1 MPSPSDRYCRS
12 CGGRLARDQDGTECT
27 PCHRTRTLG
36 RAGPPEMPAGF
47 WRTDGMRDVMATW
60 HMGKVLRAYR
70 HHPHHGIRALSQEVV
85 GRWLGLSQAQL
96 SRLET
101 GPPLKDL
108 GRLTHYART
117 LHIPADL
124 LWFQLPDEPPA
135 FHEGAMAS
143 DSPESSDTS
152 TGGVLL
158 PVVVNGRS
166 VLVPLDAETLAA
178 SGLAEHV
185 GVLASAG
192 GPDTAW
198 DIVSL
203 VKRQSLLSGGIAAA
217 ALPAFGLEEVRR
229 VAAALE
235 DARRYF
241 DGSVVE
247 YFQRQLEASKAE
259 DGQRGPRK
267 TLPMVLAILSSIEEH
282 GREVRPAVRRQ
293 LLSVG
298 ANGAEFAGWLYRDI
312 RQPLVAAYW
321 HDRATEWAQE
331 AGDLPMQGYVLL
343 KKSQM
348 AYDERDALRVL
359 TLAQAAK
366 QGPWNLP
373 GRVRAEVAQQEA
385 LGLAMLGEPMPGVE
399 QRLDDARQ
407 LLAQVSWDDESTLG
421 AYYTDTTLLLRNA
434 SSYSEAGRPA
444 RAAALFGEI
453 IAKRDLSR
461 RDQGYFQSRRA
472 IALALSG
479 EPDEAATVSLRS
491 LPIATATSSQ
501 RTIRVLSEVVRTLRP
516 WQSRPVVRTFRDAFQ
531 TAAARQATNQP
542 SATP

>member
-1 MPSPSDRYCRS
+1 
-12 CGGRLARDQDGTECT
+12 
-27 PCHRTRTLG
+27 
-36 RAGPPEMPAGF
+36 
-47 WRTDGMRDVMATW
+47 MREVMAAW
-60 HMGKVLRAYR
+60 HMGKVVRAYR
-70 HHPHHGIRALSQEVV
+70 HHPHHGARALSQEVV

-135 FHEGAMAS
+135 SHKITAAA
-143 DSPESSDTS
+143 DSPDSSDTP

-185 GVLASAG
+185 GVLASAE
-192 GPDTAW
+192 GPDTGW
-198 DIVSL
+198 DIMNL
-203 VKRQSLLSGGIAAA
+203 VKRRSLLSGGLAAA
-217 ALPAFGLEEVRR
+217 ALPAFGLDEVRR

-241 DGSVVE
+241 DGPVVE
-247 YFQRQLEASKAE
+247 YFQRQLEACKAA

-373 GRVRAEVAQQEA
+373 GRVRAEVTQQEA
-385 LGLAMLGEPMPGVE
+385 LGLAMLGEPMPAVE

-407 LLAQVSWDDESTLG
+407 LLAQVSDDEPTLG
-421 AYYTDTTLLLRNA
+421 AYFTDTTLRLRNA

-453 IAKRDLSR
+453 IAERDLSR

-479 EPDEAATVSLRS
+479 EPDEAATVGLRS

-501 RTIRVLSEVVRTLRP
+501 RTVRVLGEVVRTLRP
-516 WQSRPVVRTFRDAFQ
+516 WHSRPVVRTFRDAFH
-531 TAAARQATNQP
+531 TAAARQATDQP